1 MSHQLMNFDRFIAKY
16 SLPLCLLGLVAW
28 VLLESLPA
36 IDQVAQRPFFD
47 KAGWLL
53 SEPAHKAI
61 KAWAYTGPKVLL
73 GITAG
78 LSLLFSLGIYKIPPL
93 RQKYAAWQKPLLLLA
108 LSLALVPLC
117 ISTLKAVSG
126 VYSPVDLLPY
136 GGKHE
141 HIGVLAHLWQYGTV
155 DGGRSFPAGHASGGF
170 ALMALYFLP
179 LDPKKRLAG
188 LGFGLL
194 AGWSMGFYQM
204 ARGEHFLSHTMAT
217 MFAAWV
223 IIMLLTKALGLQ
235 KQV

>member
-1 MSHQLMNFDRFIAKY
+1 MDFDRFIIKY
-16 SLPLCLLGLVAW
+16 SLPLCLLALGLW

-36 IDQVAQRPFFD
+36 LDQLAQRPFFGE
-47 KAGWLL
+47 AGWLL
-53 SEPAHKAI
+53 GKPTHKAI

-73 GITAG
+73 GIVAG
-78 LSLLFSLGIYKIPPL
+78 LSLLLSVAIYKNSNL

-117 ISTLKAVSG
+117 MATLKAVSG

-155 DGGRSFPAGHASGGF
+155 DGGRSFPAGHSSGGF
-170 ALMALYFLP
+170 ALMSLYFLP
-179 LDPKKRLAG
+179 LAPKKRKAG
-188 LGFGLL
+188 LFLGLL
-194 AGWSMGFYQM
+194 AGWGMGLYQM
-204 ARGEHFLSHTMAT
+204 ARGEHFLSHTVVT

-223 IIMLLTKALGLQ
+223 IIALLARALRL
-235 KQV
+235 KPV